1 MQVLDGERATASP
14 PAWAS
19 AGGRDVNVTRIGWV
33 ARMLASHGVIVLV
46 PVIAPYA
53 EAATPCGDHARVALP
68 AEGAR
73 PPAGDR

>member
-1 MQVLDGERATASP
+1 
-14 PAWAS
+14 
-19 AGGRDVNVTRIGWV
+19 
-33 ARMLASHGVIVLV
+33 MLASHGVIVLV